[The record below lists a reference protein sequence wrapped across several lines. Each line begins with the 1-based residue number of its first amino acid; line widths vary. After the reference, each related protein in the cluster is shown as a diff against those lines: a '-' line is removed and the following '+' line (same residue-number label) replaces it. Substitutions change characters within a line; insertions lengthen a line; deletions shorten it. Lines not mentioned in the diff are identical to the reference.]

1 MRNARSSLGVASVD
15 HSPVVQVANHR
26 GPLLA
31 GLEHVHLANGPER
44 RESAIGLASEGWPR
58 DVCAPCAKELAREE
72 EKRSP
77 RFSVLHGSY
86 EAYCTQVN
94 QVRATPSAGR

>member
-1 MRNARSSLGVASVD
+1 MCFFLHHTSTYPQGS
-15 HSPVVQVANHR
+15 HHKHR
-26 GPLLA
+26 VFGPRFFYRAPRA
-31 GLEHVHLANGPER
+31 GGFPR